1 MVYKDVI
8 NIIITT
14 SLAIIIICLW
24 FRRTC
29 NQEVENIT
37 TDLGRDW
44 FLIQSQIWSNEVSSS
59 IESFID
65 YMNNLLSQTDSE
77 DRYGEIFSNVS
88 MMDEVKIQLKTVIT
102 SYTSYN
108 DFTDVISKLTIENR
122 KLKNCY
128 EKIILILIGY
138 VAWGITGYLFE
149 ISITTIALYSMIFW
163 GTFVI
168 LSVVSITFLMKIIIH
183 HRKYGKLDEYTRTIK
198 SRYSTTLQRV
208 T

>member
-1 MVYKDVI
+1 MVYKDII

-29 NQEVENIT
+29 NQEVENIA

-44 FLIQSQIWSNEVSSS
+44 FLIQSHIWSNEVKSS

-77 DRYGEIFSNVS
+77 DRYSEIFSNVS
-88 MMDEVKIQLKTVIT
+88 MMDEVKTQLNSVII
-102 SYTSYN
+102 SYISYN

-122 KLKNCY
+122 KLKNYY
-128 EKIILILIGY
+128 EKMILILIGY
-138 VAWGITGYLFE
+138 VVWGITGYIFE
-149 ISITTIALYSMIFW
+149 ISITTIASCSIIFW
-163 GTFVI
+163 GAFVI
-168 LSVVSITFLMKIIIH
+168 LNALSLTFLMKIIIH
-183 HRKYGKLDEYTRTIK
+183 HRKYGKLDEHTRTIK